1 MKRKNTNAPGIL
13 PALRRTAAY
22 LKKSLPLI
30 IVALVL
36 AMLGTALTI
45 VGPGQI
51 GKIAALISSGLDGTI
66 DLAAIARIGV
76 LLVIVYLFSALCT
89 FMQHYLMADVTL
101 KMSYQMRG
109 ELSRKINVVPQK

>member
-1 MKRKNTNAPGIL
+1 MLALTDGHGRLFDTLDQGVPERRRRLLERNSKG
-13 PALRRTAAY
+13 PADLLGQRVECGVTQLAGGGRQAGPSDAGQGV
-22 LKKSLPLI
+22 SLSGI

-76 LLVIVYLFSALCT
+76 LLS
-89 FMQHYLMADVTL
+89 
-101 KMSYQMRG
+101 K
-109 ELSRKINVVPQK
+109 

>member
-36 AMLGTALTI
+36 AMLGTEGENTDYGAHLFGLLSGFI
-45 VGPGQI
+45 VGG
-51 GKIAALISSGLDGTI
+51 AASW
-66 DLAAIARIGV
+66 
-76 LLVIVYLFSALCT
+76 
-89 FMQHYLMADVTL
+89 
-101 KMSYQMRG
+101 
-109 ELSRKINVVPQK
+109 LSRKTDSLSSRRINILLGFAAAGIGLLCWKLAL

>member
-45 VGPGQI
+45 VGGRSAKLPP
-51 GKIAALISSGLDGTI
+51 SSQ
-66 DLAAIARIGV
+66 AVWMARST
-76 LLVIVYLFSALCT
+76 LPPSRASACCW
-89 FMQHYLMADVTL
+89 
-101 KMSYQMRG
+101 
-109 ELSRKINVVPQK
+109 

>member
-36 AMLGTALTI
+36 AMLGTARSTL
-45 VGPGQI
+45 PPSR
-51 GKIAALISSGLDGTI
+51 A
-66 DLAAIARIGV
+66 
-76 LLVIVYLFSALCT
+76 SACCW
-89 FMQHYLMADVTL
+89 
-101 KMSYQMRG
+101 
-109 ELSRKINVVPQK
+109 

>member
-76 LLVIVYLFSALCT
+76 LLVILAIDLGVEGVKALSA
-89 FMQHYLMADVTL
+89 
-101 KMSYQMRG
+101 
-109 ELSRKINVVPQK
+109 QKKQRASAQ